1 MQPLSLR
8 RGFKHSMLGFKLRK
22 AYSGLIPISE
32 LKYNDLQNLCKKRII
47 PEMYHSFYNDL
58 PHNGQITDRLN
69 EPDENDDSDME

>member
-8 RGFKHSMLGFKLRK
+8 RGSKHSMLGFKLRK

-32 LKYNDLQNLCKKRII
+32 LKYNDQQNLCKKRII